1 MVTAQSAHAIPH
13 VSHSPATG
21 AYGPTRGAER
31 LLVLDALR
39 GFALFGVLLVNLRD
53 LSLFGFLS
61 ETARAGLVTAR
72 SDHWLDLAMTA
83 LVDVKAFTIFTLLF
97 GVGFAMQA
105 QRASA
110 AGADMSRYVR
120 RLLVLL
126 AIGLLHAYLLWWGD
140 ILRLYA
146 LLGLLLLPLARLRAR
161 TLAVLGIFVAVFA
174 TPLLR
179 PMMAAWL
186 PSTES
191 SEAAS
196 AAALT
201 AFQSPSWPLMLRANL
216 THDIWTRI
224 TAWGL
229 PFYVLGRLLVG
240 AALGKSG
247 VLWEPQKHRRFWKRL
262 LIVLLP
268 LGIAL
273 TAFVMLRD
281 HGAFGPLEGWWR
293 SEQARALTRVS
304 RSGASLA
311 LGLAYVAIFV
321 LLFELPG
328 WRRWLQLFAPVGR
341 MALTNYLMQ
350 TVVALALFYGVGL
363 GIGPRFGLVGVLA
376 SGVLIFLAQIA
387 MSRWWL
393 ARFHFGPVEWLWRN
407 LTYGHRQPM
416 QRER

>member
-1 MVTAQSAHAIPH
+1 M
-13 VSHSPATG
+13 
-21 AYGPTRGAER
+21 
-31 LLVLDALR
+31 LDALR

-61 ETARAGLVTAR
+61 ETARAGLVTAPP
-72 SDHWLDLAMTA
+72 DHWLDLAMTA

-126 AIGLLHAYLLWWGD
+126 AIGLLHAYLFWWGD

-146 LLGLLLLPLARLRAR
+146 LLGLLLMPLARLRAR

-174 TPLLR
+174 TPILR

-186 PSTES
+186 PTTIS

-216 THDIWTRI
+216 NHDIWTRI

-247 VLWEPQKHRRFWKRL
+247 VLWEPQKHRRFWKSL
-262 LIVLLP
+262 LTVLLP
-268 LGIAL
+268 LGLAL
-273 TAFVMLRD
+273 TAFVMSRD
-281 HGAFGPLEGWWR
+281 HGAFGPMEGWWR
-293 SEQARALTRVS
+293 TEQARALTRIS

-321 LLFELPG
+321 LLFELPA

-341 MALTNYLMQ
+341 MALTNYLLQ
-350 TVVALALFYGVGL
+350 TVFALALFYGVGL
-363 GIGPRFGLVGVLA
+363 GIGPRFGLVGVLVC
-376 SGVLIFLAQIA
+376 GVFIFLAQIA

-393 ARFHFGPVEWLWRN
+393 ARFHFGPRN
-407 LTYGHRQPM
+407 GFGGP
-416 QRER
+416 

>member
-1 MVTAQSAHAIPH
+1 
-13 VSHSPATG
+13 
-21 AYGPTRGAER
+21 
-31 LLVLDALR
+31 
-39 GFALFGVLLVNLRD
+39 
-53 LSLFGFLS
+53 
-61 ETARAGLVTAR
+61 
-72 SDHWLDLAMTA
+72 
-83 LVDVKAFTIFTLLF
+83 
-97 GVGFAMQA
+97 
-105 QRASA
+105 
-110 AGADMSRYVR
+110 
-120 RLLVLL
+120 
-126 AIGLLHAYLLWWGD
+126 
-140 ILRLYA
+140 
-146 LLGLLLLPLARLRAR
+146 
-161 TLAVLGIFVAVFA
+161 
-174 TPLLR
+174 
-179 PMMAAWL
+179 
-186 PSTES
+186 
-191 SEAAS
+191 
-196 AAALT
+196 
-201 AFQSPSWPLMLRANL
+201 MLRANL

-247 VLWEPQKHRRFWKRL
+247 VLWEPQKHRLFWTWL

-268 LGIAL
+268 LGIVL
-273 TAFVMLRD
+273 TTFVMLRD

-304 RSGASLA
+304 RSGTSLA

-328 WRRWLQLFAPVGR
+328 WRRWLQIFAPVGR

-350 TVVALALFYGVGL
+350 TVIALALFYGVGL

-376 SGVLIFLAQIA
+376 FGALIFLAQIA